1 MQVGELSENA
11 AAPWPNK
18 SANEATATD
27 PPGARGVELK
37 ESIMAGL
44 STIGELAR
52 IALSVITSLAALM
65 FLVLVFVEWRTVRT
79 LVEPLQVPAALS
91 DTGLTPEVMSSTLL
105 DRISAVTAFDRTRWR
120 PASIAPGWGTTDLN
134 IPLLDI
140 SVASLAGLAKTL
152 WGPTDL
158 RVTGEVVPAPG
169 KAGAYTLRLRL
180 KDPTNG
186 WIVVKP
192 AGETAWNPSTDPVE
206 QLFDPVIHEL
216 LLHTDPLSL
225 ANHDYVTE
233 VEQYRVRS
241 VEPSLGADLC
251 QLHQQGEIVEAI
263 GRCIAN
269 CGATDKALAY
279 ILWGDLLQKASDLR
293 GQDTALLEDAID
305 KYAAAIALADATG
318 VAYTH
323 WGQVLDKLG
332 RQQEGAAQYAKAVAE
347 HDDDYLA
354 HYDLAE
360 HLMGRLPAEAGAD
373 PNLRLAIDHYARS
386 AELQPG
392 NDWTLT
398 RWGQALLRRGD
409 HAGAAAKFRDAIR
422 ISGGN
427 AAARQGLCEAEV
439 PEPAARGSHPS
450 CQRAAAILAA
460 QTQLA
465 TAPTASNAH
474 PCATLTTS
482 TASP

>member
-1 MQVGELSENA
+1 EH
-11 AAPWPNK
+11 
-18 SANEATATD
+18 
-27 PPGARGVELK
+27 
-37 ESIMAGL
+37 
-44 STIGELAR
+44 
-52 IALSVITSLAALM
+52 
-65 FLVLVFVEWRTVRT
+65 
-79 LVEPLQVPAALS
+79 
-91 DTGLTPEVMSSTLL
+91 
-105 DRISAVTAFDRTRWR
+105 
-120 PASIAPGWGTTDLN
+120 
-134 IPLLDI
+134 
-140 SVASLAGLAKTL
+140 
-152 WGPTDL
+152 
-158 RVTGEVVPAPG
+158 
-169 KAGAYTLRLRL
+169 
-180 KDPTNG
+180 
-186 WIVVKP
+186 
-192 AGETAWNPSTDPVE
+192 
-206 QLFDPVIHEL
+206 LFDPVIHEL

-225 ANHDYVTE
+225 ANRDYVTE
-233 VEQYRVRS
+233 VEQYRARS

-305 KYAAAIALADATG
+305 KYAAAIALADETG

-332 RQQEGAAQYAKAVAE
+332 RQQEGATKYAQAVAE

-360 HLMGRLPAEAGAD
+360 HLMGRLPAEASAD
-373 PNLRLAIDHYARS
+373 PNLALAIDHYARS

-398 RWGQALLRRGD
+398 RWGQALLRQGD
-409 HAGAAAKFRDAIR
+409 NAGAAAKFRDAIR
-422 ISGGN
+422 LSGGN

-439 PEPAARGSHPS
+439 PEPAARAHHPS

-460 QTQLA
+460 HSPNG
-465 TAPTASNAH
+465 TAPAASNAP
-474 PCATLTTS
+474 PCATVATS
-482 TASP
+482 SASP